1 MQGLFIT
8 GTDTGIGKTWVGA
21 QLSQW
26 LTKNN
31 IDTAP
36 RKPAESGCRLSNGKL
51 MPADAMQYFQAIN
64 QRESLEIICPYRFPL
79 AAAPDQA
86 ALHSGQHLSLE
97 MLIKACRCKADQFL
111 LVEGAGGFYSP
122 IAEQALNADLAQALS
137 LPVLVV
143 AADRLGCQNHVLLT
157 LEAIAQRGLKTAAV
171 ILNQTSPK
179 PNDNFD
185 NETALRA
192 RISTPILSLAYG
204 STNSKKLGT
213 FLLDKLGD
221 IGTQHFT

>member
-8 GTDTGIGKTWVGA
+8 GTDTDVGKTWVGV
-21 QLSQW
+21 QLAQW
-26 LTKNN
+26 LTKKN

-36 RKPAESGCRLSNGKL
+36 RKPAESGCRFSDGKL
-51 MPADAMQYFQAIN
+51 VPADATQYFQAIN
-64 QRESLEIICPYRFPL
+64 QHESLEAICPYRFSL
-79 AAAPDQA
+79 ATAPDQA

-97 MLIKACRCKADQFL
+97 MLVKACQCKTDQFL

-137 LPVLVV
+137 LPILIV

-157 LEAIAQRGLKTAAV
+157 LEAIAQRSLKIVAI

-179 PNDNFD
+179 PNDDFD
-185 NETALRA
+185 NATALRA
-192 RISTPILSLAYG
+192 RTSTPIFPVAYG
-204 STNSKKLGT
+204 SADAEKLST
-213 FLLDKLGD
+213 FLLDKLENS
-221 IGTQHFT
+221 